1 MNPLQGP
8 SIPTVPLPPAPPTLP
23 AGVDPAAPPH
33 ASFKSLLLSGIEQ
46 VNTMQ
51 HDADTAVQ
59 QLMTG
64 QDVDPAVVL
73 TALQKADMSFRM
85 MTQIRNKLVQ
95 AYQEV
100 KEMRI

>member
-1 MNPLQGP
+1 MIPLQGP
-8 SIPTVPLPPAPPTLP
+8 QFSAVPLPPPTPPNVGETSQR
-23 AGVDPAAPPH
+23 AD
-33 ASFKSLLLSGIEQ
+33 SFKNLLLEGIEQ

-59 QLMTG
+59 QLLTG
-64 QDVDPAVVL
+64 EDVDPAVVL
-73 TALQKADMSFRM
+73 TTIQKADMSFRLM
-85 MTQIRNKLVQ
+85 MQIRNKLVQ